1 MTTVDE
7 WNLAF
12 DLLWNNI
19 ASDKAPGLEKY
30 EKSVFLTQ
38 AQEEI
43 VLEHFSA
50 RSNALQEGIDDSARR
65 QADFSILIKSA
76 TLSTATLNSRG
87 AFRPSTRTKYY
98 QFPTDALIV
107 LNEEVTDGNNYYS
120 VVPLSHEEYARLIM
134 KPYKYPPKGQVWRL
148 ITSSASTTVSG
159 SSSST
164 TVPVVELIGK
174 FSTTTPLDYRM
185 RYVQRPQPIILG
197 GFPTGLSVNGSSTA
211 ATCMLPEHLHD
222 EILQRAIMLA
232 KISWIDTPGQQRQ

>member
-50 RSNALQEGIDDSARR
+50 RSNALQEGIDDSTRR
-65 QADFSILIKSA
+65 QADFSILIRSA
-76 TLSTATLNSRG
+76 ELDTVNHDPDG
-87 AFRPSTRTKYY
+87 AFRPSSRSKYY
-98 QFPTDALIV
+98 LFPADALLV
-107 LNEEVTDGNNYYS
+107 LNEEVTDGSNYYS

-148 ITSSASTTVSG
+148 ITSRVS
-159 SSSST
+159 SPT
-164 TVPVVELIGK
+164 TVPVIELIGR
-174 FSTTTPLDYRM
+174 FSSSTPQYRM
-185 RYVQRPQPIILG
+185 RYVKRPQPIVLENL
-197 GFPTGLSVNGSSTA
+197 PSGLSVNGSSTT

>member
-12 DLLWNNI
+12 DLFWNNI

-50 RSNALQEGIDDSARR
+50 RSNALQEGIDDSTRR
-65 QADFSILIKSA
+65 QADFSILIRSA
-76 TLSTATLNSRG
+76 ELDTVNHDPDG
-87 AFRPSTRTKYY
+87 AFRPSSRSKYY
-98 QFPTDALIV
+98 LFPADALLV
-107 LNEEVTDGNNYYS
+107 LNEEVTDGSNYYS
-120 VVPLSHEEYARLIM
+120 VVPLSHEEYARLMM

-148 ITSSASTTVSG
+148 LTSYVS
-159 SSSST
+159 SPRKL
-164 TVPVVELIGK
+164 PVVELIGR
-174 FSTTTPLDYRM
+174 FSSDSPHYRM
-185 RYVQRPQPIILG
+185 RYVKRPQPIVLADL
-197 GFPTGLSVNGSSTA
+197 PSGLSVNGSSTV